1 VATAFHEGRLTA
13 GDVEIAH
20 RHRNPTR

>member
-1 VATAFHEGRLTA
+1 VATALHEGRLTA

-20 RHRNPTR
+20 RHRKPTR